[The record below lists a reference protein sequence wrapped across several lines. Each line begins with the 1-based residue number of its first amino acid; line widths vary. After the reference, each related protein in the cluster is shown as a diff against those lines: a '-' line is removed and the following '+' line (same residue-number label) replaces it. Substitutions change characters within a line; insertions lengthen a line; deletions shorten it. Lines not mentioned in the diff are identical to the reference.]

1 MPDIADAL
9 FHSGKVNVPD
19 PALASI
25 GSPMEPNTNLDKFG
39 YEDPGNTGMT
49 IEQLS
54 DLHGPSST
62 GFASTPESVAAAELL
77 ANKRYDFYNRGV
89 DLENIYGLQQS
100 WYSSLG
106 NGLAKF
112 GIYGI
117 GTFANSLS
125 NIPNTFAAL
134 KNGNLKDLSGNPDG
148 YEGTID
154 GFLSNS
160 EDWLP
165 NYMTRKEKDH
175 PYLSMVPGFTGSAN
189 FWGNMVIKNLGFTAG
204 AIAGAAAQDVALG
217 MVTEG
222 IGEVPLVASQIGKA
236 SLWLNKLL
244 TGTNELEEAVKIGQG
259 LGKAGQQLLN
269 VERLG
274 QLAAYSKVGNGF
286 RYAAGI
292 YGSAQTEAGVEARAG
307 YTEVKNKLL
316 EQYRIDNLGAEPTPD
331 AASEIENYAVDAM
344 NTRFG
349 INMALLTVSNA
360 VQFDNVFK
368 SFTSAGKGLTSG
380 AVKTVEDVGKIGLK
394 EGSLDVFEAKL
405 PATLGAK
412 AWDFVKPK
420 LKNVFAEGVYEEGG
434 QYAAEKGTY
443 DYYTRKYKDG
453 SKKGNVDAWNT
464 LDEIMNSTSKGLA
477 EQYGSSEG
485 VQNMI
490 VGAISALVSGGIMG
504 KIDNIKGV
512 GKDKRLQSAINIA
525 NRFGVTTIL
534 QDKFTDTLNSVG
546 IAKDMQAAVESGDV
560 FQYKNLQH
568 KMFFGLVN
576 SRLSSDMH
584 DVTIEQLKML
594 KDLNKEDFEKTFG
607 MNFEESNKK
616 TVDQY
621 VDALITTANGI
632 KKSSDSINFTFKN
645 PFKAYSDPQT
655 PEEKAEARKSA
666 TFEEWKTNLAYYAS
680 VAPNA
685 NSRLASI
692 QENLTGINDRLST
705 DALTQLLNPES
716 LKELKEGYEQSATQ
730 LLATINEFMTPAQK
744 AEIKA
749 QVKALRTSAEKAG
762 MFANDPSLKLF
773 DDLLNFQLNNQDAT
787 KEKVISPEFMHDLV
801 VYGYDAE
808 KLNREKKNASDIY
821 DYLSDEKGFNK
832 FFEDAEAMEKKS
844 REDEYTPFEEVPAA
858 QLPEFKNKQGE
869 QQEVE
874 IGREYQIPKTKKAKI
889 KKLADDRF
897 RVTAAD
903 GTESFYDTA
912 EKAKAAADELNSD
925 LAELSNVK
933 VLGVNPDGTIKVED
947 INGNIQNISPDL
959 LSGYEKVQT
968 EQEKLQKF
976 AEQVDREQDEIEKK
990 SGEIGTQDNPT
1001 DVAIHLAELKATP
1014 WESKKKDATIL
1025 FIATTGS
1032 FEGGVNDVTKPH
1044 ETRSR
1049 QFLNDVKNFANRRN
1063 IKAILVPL
1071 TKEKALGLEG
1081 LGELSGN
1088 TDADSQTGFLAAVY
1102 VLQEKGKI
1110 YFVDVNGNAIK
1121 DANGR
1126 NVEVGQQVDLQQV
1139 VFNTMP
1145 LPELESTNEKGD
1157 KTQRYRSNQRAEA
1170 TAQRDAWAKKRESI
1184 FNTDEDT
1191 FKLYG
1196 FSISKG
1202 IPKENPNGEKNH
1214 VGETL
1219 IPSDKISTQEGLI
1232 VISTEGSITHNEE
1245 TVNYPK
1251 GRPVIQYADTIQ
1263 FANNNKFSAD
1273 QAQAIFDVM
1282 KAMADDIK
1290 RQADA
1295 GQVIKIDNEYA
1306 SFLRD
1311 VLYWKKGKKTTN
1323 NQMHIATG
1331 TMSLYL
1337 GGNEFDLTNLGAYE
1351 DAIVSQLKNTWHN
1364 INKTSLDSEN
1374 FHNTFVEY
1382 LPGLK
1387 TREWT
1392 NYQTY
1397 LLSDKTPDGQSR
1409 SAESTPLYTTVSKPT
1424 DAVPYNFEQKYAIL
1438 EGLELD
1444 VQYPAAPVAAPAAPI
1459 AAPTTSPEG
1468 FKYDGTTVNVFPDVD
1483 KNGNPRP
1490 IEFTAKVIDV
1500 EGEPFVQV
1508 TVLPNASTKS
1518 IPSQTVEAVIIPALK
1533 KAAESNNETFD
1544 PTKTDEEYTQEFF
1557 ANKLSIE
1564 LTDSMRAPQAAPV
1577 AAAPVVAVPEDAVQ
1591 TFTVNGV
1598 TQSTVPVPSVVNGVD
1613 YVNFE
1618 GTRSDKPGKFTT
1630 SYNYGVQ
1637 YNNGLSNFELDYGVK
1652 LKDLVDGK
1660 TSNQIASISIT
1671 GEGANIDSVTGSAT
1685 QTISGQVF
1693 FKDGTVSEF
1702 NIGANK
1708 RKFTPAASPEAVAKA
1723 TLLAKMKTAVGT
1735 ATNEVDKAEYTKLLN
1750 EYTEL
1755 TPEQE
1760 EEWLFENE
1768 ALIAKVLAAKEVKD
1782 FSKVGKPK
1790 GPASEFKKVG
1800 VSDTARM
1807 SDEEIALFKEWHAAN
1822 VPNIP
1827 YEILENIITLNNGE
1841 KAWGVF
1847 ENGVAK
1853 FYKSATRGTEY
1864 HEIFEGIF
1872 KGMLSPDERKALI
1885 AEFKAKTGTFID
1897 RETGRKIEY
1906 SKATDKQA
1914 KERIADDFGDF
1925 RVGKLPARTLG
1936 EKVKRFFKAILEFFK
1951 SFVNKPSL
1959 KNELFKAIDTGKYK
1973 SKYLAPSVINS
1984 AAEYKAVEGLLEQQ
1998 TNEHVEDMTARAA
2011 QIIFGNGYSLY
2022 EIENLTSDEI
2032 FGEIKDIYADAEE
2045 GEESRLDILGETAWN
2060 QLVQR
2065 TKERLLSTFKISFS
2079 EEGDLSIN
2087 DEGVNQSDYARE
2099 PFATNWKD
2107 YSHFA
2112 IKIAVGTLPK
2122 TIPTNQEDSS
2132 TLTLPPLTG
2141 RKENG
2146 YLMSLVNFSKAF
2158 AVTLDKLANTN
2169 KVSNMVNK
2177 LVDLAM
2183 YDSDYVRLF
2192 TRVGGDRSTLD
2203 IKYDEFDY
2211 NDWRLFINFY
2221 QTFTKQKPEAV
2232 IQYINGENVYLGA
2245 ADLYNVVSET
2255 KKNWFQNIKTLAQ
2268 SKTSLIS
2275 FRSAKGVYVVD
2286 VAKIKATPI
2295 KTAKDKIAFLNNIGV
2310 DFTYE
2315 AYKKL
2320 KTEDKDNQ
2328 RKQFE
2333 DAVTKIQA
2341 YIGEKPEIAS
2351 IQGKMLGVDGHLTTL
2366 AELLTKV
2373 TNPNRDSTHFGVDGK
2388 RRQSYAQNNALSVLE
2403 NDFNEAKTLDELLQ
2417 ARPELRDLYARG
2429 SQILK
2434 KGGRFFNKEGVR
2446 IRRLKVGYAAGTSNA
2461 NTGQKSTTVKLTKGD
2476 RIVQELNQNLDG
2488 NYYAL
2493 ISSDGSTEW
2502 FMNMG
2507 NTVSFAEVNSGKAWK
2522 KTYAIFNDYLKDDIA
2537 LAMTVRPYLENV
2549 GEKSKELRFFKDI
2562 LPQDV
2567 LVGINELIATDATN
2581 EQITTYLNKHAD
2593 KINESVKKFITDQS
2607 NETINKLIKTRKVLA
2622 KEKDGVVTYK
2632 FPQLS
2637 SDFIDSSKDAEGVSI
2652 DKNNMSRETLDEIFT
2667 YNKINYVINNIE
2679 YHKVLFGD
2687 PYQFAIKVKKGKVIL
2702 DATKRFKSF
2711 YSPRETLFDS
2721 PKLNTF
2727 LNQNMN
2733 KVGNVQLVQG
2743 DPGFQLFKSYART
2756 FTASDNIIAGSLAN
2770 YLAKYGET
2778 NETDA
2783 SSIMMD
2789 GTYREVKIKN
2799 GQWSKKAEAWH
2810 QWQMAWTRQN
2820 YPGYVY
2826 KNKDLQKIDA
2836 ALVKT
2841 PEPDHTIEILKPIVS
2856 GNMIGKNYI
2865 SLVLDKFSQFPIYYS
2880 MVKGTNM
2887 ESLYDRM
2894 MKRGYGYMIVESG
2907 RKVGTGLKYELYN
2920 GEGQLNEEP
2929 FNNEVDVA
2937 WKSYGIQVE
2946 TSYNDAGGVVTTGS
2960 QATKVVTMDLWK
2972 DGKPVSE
2979 AAKKYTED
2987 NHKFLKLLQQ
2997 NGYENLLNDLG
3008 VIDNGFYYEMISPKA
3023 VSNTLAR
3030 ELLKRELSENGKDT
3044 LKLDENGQFI
3054 IPFESSPA
3062 YKQIKDILYSMVDK
3076 AIVSRKTSGGAY
3088 VQAPVTLWEKVGTD
3102 RGIVQKVGNKWVKI
3116 DRAKYNTLSAEQK
3129 KDVRLTS
3136 DTLKFYEDA
3145 EGKRYCEILIP
3156 NWFKKKIA
3164 NLTKYDTDEKI
3175 MEYLNTDEGRK
3186 ILGGVGFRIPTQALS
3201 SMEVF
3206 VVKGFLPSSMGK
3218 TVVVPSEITT
3228 KAGSDFDIDKLNL
3241 YLKSIYLDKFDNIR
3255 LAEYK
3260 DSEEATKE
3268 FYGNVFDEVL
3278 DTKKERAT
3286 ESLRLAIEEEGQL
3299 DKDSTSYQEKLVS
3312 RLAKYGDE
3320 EKQSELKERFVN
3332 EMYKKSLENSYYETM
3347 EQLLQLPENFK
3358 RLVSPVSDDG
3368 LSELADEL
3376 NRLMGYNESNI
3387 KNRILDSNYMN
3398 NLRHELVIA
3407 KAWVGIAATS
3417 ITGHSQAQLAGL
3429 FIDPRRFIKA
3439 SVFDRG
3445 FLRNGSIAL
3454 RHNTV
3459 NIDGNDYI
3467 SLGGTLDADN
3477 QSISDG
3483 LSGYATSF
3491 VDVAKD
3497 PYIMKIIRSDKAV
3510 STFMF
3515 LRRIGV
3521 PRETVVMFMNQPII
3535 QEYLELIESSDK
3547 PGLFSAGNIKS
3558 AKQKFITNPKDIRG
3572 ASVKESS
3579 FKSNIKDYYTTNAK
3593 LDSERNADQHLILDE
3608 FLKYA
3613 KMAQFV
3619 FKFTQATNYD
3629 TSSFRSSDSY
3639 NRKQTRTR
3647 QARATNIISSI
3658 DEMMNKTILGPLVD
3672 YLGKGI
3678 ASIGSIIKTE
3688 QPEFNIVTDELLA
3701 PYAEAESYNVSDD
3714 DFAKIAAKAKVGL
3727 VDFITQLKS
3736 GLNTQLYQLM
3746 VDNETSVATQL
3757 EVALKNYP
3765 NIQLLHD
3772 LQVDSSDRVGGAKTI
3787 KLKVNEKSAPAEN
3800 MYQGMMRELRDNP
3813 DTNELYNGL
3822 VKVAIIQGAY
3832 QSPVSIINI
3841 IPIEDFSAIV
3851 KPIIDSLVS
3860 DQDVKAY
3867 GEQFLFQKN
3876 NFADDTIVPQ
3886 VVVNFDEM
3894 ESVEPIE
3901 FGEELVYFYSS
3912 ENFPNQLGLGRNK
3925 ILLLDPR
3932 YNRDELNYDIV
3943 KMKRLIEQDG
3953 DMIDVFTGSSVVSAM
3968 YAIRK
3973 AQGDLTLR
3981 DVIGYQ
3987 KVRYSNGDP
3996 VLDFDEKGVGRHV
4009 YKMVNLLG
4017 DGNRASEYYLDARP
4031 SVFNNGT
4038 VKVEDEISDQVV
4050 RDYYSGLYEKYV
4062 EPEEYTPFEELFV
4075 EQPQLPAAEEAIVEP
4090 AAETEVAP
4098 AVEPTETSVGEKM
4111 TTASG
4116 KITLKDNNSYNTS
4129 YINSKMLEAMGYKP
4143 KEIGKILNSIC

>member
-9 FHSGKVNVPD
+9 FNSGNINVPD
-19 PALASI
+19 PSLASI
-25 GSPMEPNTNLDKFG
+25 GPPKMPNTDLNTFG
-39 YEDPGNTGMT
+39 YQDPGNTGMT

-54 DLHGPSST
+54 DLHGPAST
-62 GFASTPESVAAAELL
+62 GFASTPESVAAAELI

-125 NIPNTFAAL
+125 NIPNTIAAI
-134 KNGNLKDLSGNPDG
+134 KNGDMKDLSGNPDG
-148 YEGTID
+148 YEGAID
-154 GFLSNS
+154 NTLKNS
-160 EDWLP
+160 EDWFP

-175 PYLSMVPGFTGSAN
+175 PYLSMVPGFTGSSN

-217 MVTEG
+217 MVTSG
-222 IGEVPLVASQIGKA
+222 IGEIPLIASQVGKA
-236 SLWLNKLL
+236 SLWLNKLF
-244 TGTNELEEAVKIGQG
+244 TGTNNLEKTIELGQG
-259 LGKAGQQLLN
+259 LGKTANQILN

-274 QLAAYSKVGNGF
+274 QLAASTKVGNGF

-292 YGSAQTEAGVEARAG
+292 YGSAQTEAGVEAREG
-307 YTEVKNKLL
+307 YREVRDKLL
-316 EQYRIDNLGAEPTPD
+316 EQYRIDNLGADPTPE
-331 AASEIENYAVDAM
+331 AAAEIEDYAVNAM

-360 VQFDNVFK
+360 VQFDNLFK
-368 SFTSAGKGLTSG
+368 SFSSAGKGITSG
-380 AVKTVEDVGKIGLK
+380 AVKTVEDAGKLGLK
-394 EGSLDVFEAKL
+394 KGSLDVFEAKL
-405 PATLGAK
+405 PETIGAK

-453 SKKGNVDAWNT
+453 SKKGNLDTWKT
-464 LDEIMNSTSKGLA
+464 LDEIMDSTSKGLA
-477 EQYGSSEG
+477 EQYGTSEG
-485 VQNMI
+485 IQNMI

-504 KIDNIKGV
+504 KVDDYKGV
-512 GKDKRLQSAINIA
+512 GKDKRLQSSINLL
-525 NRFGVTTIL
+525 NRFAVTGIL
-534 QDKFTDTLNSVG
+534 QNKFTDTLNSVG
-546 IAKDMQAAVESGDV
+546 IAKDMQDAVESGDV
-560 FQYKNLQH
+560 FKYKNLQH
-568 KMFFGLVN
+568 NMFFGLVN

-594 KDLNKEDFEKTFG
+594 KDLDKEDFEKTFG

-616 TVDQY
+616 TVDAY
-621 VDALITTANGI
+621 VDSLIFTANGI
-632 KKSSDSINFTFKN
+632 KKSSDSINATFKN
-645 PFKAYSDPQT
+645 PFKAYPDPQT
-655 PEEKAEARKSA
+655 PEEKVEARKSA

-680 VAPNA
+680 IAPNA

-692 QENLTGINDRLST
+692 QEDLTNINNGLTT
-705 DALTQLLNPES
+705 DSLTQILNPKS
-716 LKELKEGYEQSATQ
+716 LKEIKEGYEQEATQ
-730 LLATINEFMTPAQK
+730 LLATINELTSPADK
-744 AEIKA
+744 VKIKA
-749 QVKALRTSAEKAG
+749 QAKALRTSAEKAG
-762 MFANDPSLKLF
+762 MFSTSPSNKLF
-773 DDLLNFQLNNQDAT
+773 EDLLNFQLNNKDAT
-787 KEKVISPEFMHDLV
+787 KDRVISPEYIPSLA

-808 KLNREKKNASDIY
+808 KLNQEKKNASDIY

-832 FFEDAEAMEKKS
+832 FFEDAEAMEKES
-844 REDEYTPFEEVPAA
+844 IQDDYTPYEEVIPA
-858 QLPEFKNKQGE
+858 QLPEFKNKKGE

-903 GTESFYDTA
+903 GTESFYDSA
-912 EKAKAAADELNSD
+912 EKAKTAADELNSD
-925 LAELSNVK
+925 LAELSNIK

-947 INGNIQNISPDL
+947 INGNIQNIASDL
-959 LSGYEKVQT
+959 LSGYEKVET

-990 SGEIGTQDNPT
+990 SGEIGTQDNVI
-1001 DVAIHLAELKATP
+1001 DVEVHSAELKATP
-1014 WESKKKDATIL
+1014 WETKKKDATVL
-1025 FIATTGS
+1025 FISTTAS
-1032 FEGGVNDVTKPH
+1032 NVNDVTKPH
-1044 ETRSR
+1044 EIRSR
-1049 QFLNDVKNFANRRN
+1049 QFLNNVKNFANRRN
-1063 IKAILVPL
+1063 IRTILVPI
-1071 TKEKALGLEG
+1071 TKEKSLGLEG
-1081 LGELSGN
+1081 LGELSGDTN
-1088 TDADSQTGFLAAVY
+1088 TDSQTGFLAAVY
-1102 VLQEKGKI
+1102 VAQEKGKT
-1110 YFVDVNGNAIK
+1110 YFIDVDGNIIK
-1121 DANGR
+1121 DSNGT
-1126 NVEVGQQVDLQQV
+1126 NVQVGQQVDLQQV
-1139 VFNTMP
+1139 IFNTMP
-1145 LPELESTNEKGD
+1145 LPELESTNEKGE

-1170 TAQRDAWAKKRESI
+1170 EAQRDAWAKKRADI
-1184 FNTDEDT
+1184 FSADQDT
-1191 FKLYG
+1191 FKTYA
-1196 FSISKG
+1196 FSVSRGVPI
-1202 IPKENPNGEKNH
+1202 ENPSGEKNY

-1232 VISTEGSITHNEE
+1232 VISVDGSITHNEE
-1245 TVNYPK
+1245 TMSYPK

-1263 FANNNKFSAD
+1263 FANNNKFNTD

-1290 RQADA
+1290 KQADA
-1295 GQVIKIDNEYA
+1295 GQVIKIDDDYA
-1306 SFLRD
+1306 SFLRN

-1337 GGNEFDLTNLGAYE
+1337 GGNEFDLTNLAANE
-1351 DAIVSQLKNTWHN
+1351 TVIVNQLKNTFHN
-1364 INKTSLDSEN
+1364 INKTSLDSDN

-1382 LPGLK
+1382 LPGLQ

-1397 LLSDKTPDGQSR
+1397 LLSDKTPDGKSR

-1424 DAVPYNFEQKYAIL
+1424 ESVPYNYERKYATL

-1444 VQYPAAPVAAPAAPI
+1444 VQRTAAPVAPAV
-1459 AAPTTSPEG
+1459 PTPASPEG
-1468 FKYDGTTVNVFPDVD
+1468 FNYDGTAVNIFPDVD

-1500 EGEPFVQV
+1500 EGQPFVQV
-1508 TVLPNASTKS
+1508 TVLPNDSTKS
-1518 IPSQTVEAVIIPALK
+1518 IPSATVQSAIIPALK
-1533 KAAESNNETFD
+1533 KAAEASNETFD

-1557 ANKLSIE
+1557 ANKLSIQ
-1564 LTDSMRAPQAAPV
+1564 LTDEYNASAAAPQA
-1577 AAAPVVAVPEDAVQ
+1577 PVVEE
-1591 TFTVNGV
+1591 
-1598 TQSTVPVPSVVNGVD
+1598 VPVVETPVVEV
-1613 YVNFE
+1613 
-1618 GTRSDKPGKFTT
+1618 P
-1630 SYNYGVQ
+1630 
-1637 YNNGLSNFELDYGVK
+1637 
-1652 LKDLVDGK
+1652 
-1660 TSNQIASISIT
+1660 IT
-1671 GEGANIDSVTGSAT
+1671 E
-1685 QTISGQVF
+1685 
-1693 FKDGTVSEF
+1693 
-1702 NIGANK
+1702 
-1708 RKFTPAASPEAVAKA
+1708 
-1723 TLLAKMKTAVGT
+1723 
-1735 ATNEVDKAEYTKLLN
+1735 
-1750 EYTEL
+1750 
-1755 TPEQE
+1755 TPEE
-1760 EEWLFENE
+1760 P
-1768 ALIAKVLAAKEVKD
+1768 VTKEVKN
-1782 FSKVGKPK
+1782 FSKVSKPK
-1790 GPASEFKKVG
+1790 GPESEYRKVG
-1800 VSDTARM
+1800 INDTSRM
-1807 SDEEIALFKEWHAAN
+1807 SDEEIALFKDWHAAN

-1827 YEILENIITLNNGE
+1827 YEILERIITLKNGE

-1847 ENGVAK
+1847 EDGVAK

-1872 KGMLSPDERKALI
+1872 KGMLSPAEQKALI
-1885 AEFKAKTGTFID
+1885 DEFKARTGTFID
-1897 RETGRKIEY
+1897 RESGKKIEY

-1936 EKVKRFFKAILEFFK
+1936 EKVRRFFKAILDFFK

-1959 KNELFKAIDTGKYK
+1959 KSELFKAIDTGKFK
-1973 SKYLAPSVINS
+1973 SQYLAPSVINA

-1998 TNEHVEDMTARAA
+1998 TNEHVNDMTARAA
-2011 QIIFGNGYSLY
+2011 QIIFSNGYSLY

-2032 FGEIKDIYADAEE
+2032 FGEIKDIYADKEE
-2045 GEESRLDILGETAWN
+2045 GEESRLDILGEKAWN

-2065 TKERLLSTFKISFS
+2065 TKEKLLSTFKISFS
-2079 EEGDLSIN
+2079 DEGDLSIN
-2087 DEGVNQSDYARE
+2087 DEGVTQSDYARE

-2112 IKIAVGTLPK
+2112 IKIAVGTLPL

-2192 TRVGGDRSTLD
+2192 TRVGGKRDTLD

-2221 QTFTKQKPEAV
+2221 QTFTKQKPDAV
-2232 IQYINGENVYLGA
+2232 IQYVNGNNVYLGA

-2268 SKTSLIS
+2268 AKDSLIS
-2275 FRSAKGVYVVD
+2275 YRSAKGVYVVD
-2286 VAKIKATPI
+2286 VAKIKAAPI
-2295 KTAKDKIAFLNNIGV
+2295 KLAKDKIAFLNNIGV

-2341 YIGEKPEIAS
+2341 YIGDKPEIAS

-2403 NDFNEAKTLDELLQ
+2403 NDFNEANTLEELLQ
-2417 ARPELRDLYARG
+2417 ARPELRDLYSRG

-2461 NTGQKSTTVKLTKGD
+2461 NTGKKSTTVKLSKGD
-2476 RIVQELNQNLDG
+2476 RIVQELNQNLAG

-2507 NTVSFAEVNSGKAWK
+2507 NTVSYADASSGKSWNK
-2522 KTYAIFNDYLKDDIA
+2522 VYSIFKGYLKDDIA
-2537 LAMTVRPYLENV
+2537 LAMAQRPYLENV
-2549 GEKSKELRFFKDI
+2549 GDRGKDLRFFKDI
-2562 LPQDV
+2562 LPETI
-2567 LVGINELIATDATN
+2567 LNGINEKIESNATD
-2581 EQITTYLNKHAD
+2581 EQINEYLTKNAD
-2593 KINESVKKFITDQS
+2593 AINESVKTFITNQVAVA
-2607 NETINKLIKTRKVLA
+2607 KQRLIKTRKVLT
-2622 KEKDGVVTYK
+2622 KEKDDVISYS
-2632 FPQLS
+2632 FPELS
-2637 SDFIDSSKDAEGVSI
+2637 SNFVDDQNKDETANFDKTKLTEDQLDSI
-2652 DKNNMSRETLDEIFT
+2652 LT
-2667 YNKINYVINNIE
+2667 YNKINYIINNIE

-2687 PYQFAIKVKKGKVIL
+2687 PYQFATKVDKNGKVIL

-2721 PKLNTF
+2721 PQLNTF

-2733 KVGNVQLVQG
+2733 KVGNTQLVPG
-2743 DPGFQLFKSYART
+2743 DPGYHIFKSYTRT
-2756 FTASDNIIAGSLAN
+2756 FTASDNIIAGTLAN
-2770 YLAKYGET
+2770 YISKYGDT

-2826 KNKDLQKIDA
+2826 KNTDLQKADA

-2841 PEPDHTIEILKPIVS
+2841 PEPDHTIEIIKPIVS
-2856 GNMIGKNYI
+2856 GTTSEKGYI
-2865 SLVLDKFSQFPIYYS
+2865 NLVLDKFSQFPIYYS

-2887 ESLYDRM
+2887 ESLYSRM
-2894 MKRGYGYMIVESG
+2894 MKGGWGYMIVESG
-2907 RKVGTGLKYELYN
+2907 RKVGTGLKYNLYN
-2920 GEGQLNEEP
+2920 GEGQVNEEP
-2929 FNNEVDVA
+2929 FNNEVNVP

-2946 TSYNDAGGVVTTGS
+2946 TSYNDNGGVVTTGS

-2972 DGKPVSE
+2972 NGKPVSE
-2979 AAKKYTED
+2979 EAKIYTEQ
-2987 NHKFLKLLQQ
+2987 NHKFLRLLQQ

-3008 VIDNGFYYEMISPKA
+3008 VIDNGFYYEMINPKA

-3044 LKLDENGQFI
+3044 IQLDENGQFI

-3076 AIVSRKTSGGAY
+3076 AIVSRKTNGGAY
-3088 VQAPVTLWEKVGTD
+3088 VQAPVTLWEKAGTD
-3102 RGIVQKVGNKWVKI
+3102 RGLAQKVGKNWVKI
-3116 DRAKYNTLSAEQK
+3116 DRAKYNTLTDAEK
-3129 KDVRLTS
+3129 KNVRLTS
-3136 DTLKFYEDA
+3136 DNLKFYQDA
-3145 EGKRYCEILIP
+3145 DGKRYCEILIP

-3164 NLTKYDTDEKI
+3164 NITKYDTDEKI

-3186 ILGGVGFRIPTQALS
+3186 ILGGIGFRIPTQALS

-3218 TVVVPSEITT
+3218 TVIVPSEITT
-3228 KAGSDFDIDKLNL
+3228 KAGSDFDIDKLNM

-3255 LAEYK
+3255 LVEYK
-3260 DSEEATKE
+3260 GSEEATKE
-3268 FYGNVFDEVL
+3268 FYANVFDEVL
-3278 DTKKERAT
+3278 ETKREKTT
-3286 ESLRLAIEEEGQL
+3286 ETLARLLEEEGSL
-3299 DKDSTSYQEKLVS
+3299 DENTAAYQEKLIG
-3312 RLAKYGDE
+3312 RLAKFGDE
-3320 EKQSELKERFVN
+3320 ATQAELKEKFIN
-3332 EMYKKSLENSYYETM
+3332 EMYKKSLENSYYQSM
-3347 EQLLQLPENFK
+3347 ENLLQLPENFK

-3368 LSELADEL
+3368 LSKLADKL
-3376 NRLMGYNESNI
+3376 NNLMGYNESNI

-3429 FIDPRRFIKA
+3429 FIDPRRFIRA

-3459 NIDGNDYI
+3459 NIDGNDYV
-3467 SLGGTLDADN
+3467 SLAGTLDADQ

-3497 PYIMKIIRSDKAV
+3497 PYIMQIIRSDKAV

-3535 QEYLELIESSDK
+3535 QEYLDLIESSDK
-3547 PGLFSAGNIKS
+3547 PGLFSAGNIS
-3558 AKQKFITNPKDIRG
+3558 AVKKKFITNQKDIRN
-3572 ASVKESS
+3572 ASVKEAS
-3579 FKSNIKDYYTTNAK
+3579 FESNIKDYYTTTSK
-3593 LDSERNADQHLILDE
+3593 LDNERNADQHLILDE

-3658 DEMMNKTILGPLVD
+3658 DDMMSKTILGPLVD

-3678 ASIGSIIKTE
+3678 ASVGAIIKTE

-3701 PYAEAESYNVSDD
+3701 PYAEAESYNVTDD
-3714 DFAKIAAKAKVGL
+3714 DFAKIASKAKVGL
-3727 VDFITQLKS
+3727 IDFVTQVKS
-3736 GLNTQLYQLM
+3736 GLNTRLYQLM
-3746 VDNETSVATQL
+3746 IDDEKSVAAQL
-3757 EVALKNYP
+3757 EAALVKYP

-3813 DTNELYNGL
+3813 DTNQLYKGL
-3822 VKVAIIQGAY
+3822 VDVAIIQGAY

-3841 IPIEDFSAIV
+3841 IPIEDYSAIV

-3886 VVVNFDEM
+3886 VIVNFEEM
-3894 ESVEPIE
+3894 PGVEPIE
-3901 FGEELVYFYSS
+3901 FGEDLVYYYMSD
-3912 ENFPNQLGLGRNK
+3912 NFPSQLGLGPNK

-3932 YNRDELNYDIV
+3932 YNRDELEYDVV

-3953 DMIDVFTGSSVVSAM
+3953 DTIDVFTGTSVVSAM

-3973 AQGDLTLR
+3973 AQGDLSLR

-3987 KVRYSNGDP
+3987 KVRYTNGDP

-4009 YKMVNLLG
+4009 YKMINLLG
-4017 DGNRASEYYLDARP
+4017 DGSRASEYYLDARR

-4038 VKVEDEISDQVV
+4038 VKVENEISDKVV
-4050 RDYYSGLYEKYV
+4050 RDYYEAINA
-4062 EPEEYTPFEELFV
+4062 EFRETEEYTPFEELFV
-4075 EQPQLPAAEEAIVEP
+4075 EQPQLPEAQIVSNASELSISNKAIEVISLNKDKRIRIEYPAEIKPDNNSDRYKTTKLLEIQKVFNNVDDGTVNDQREFGEEYESSYIKGYGMTDSEYKYALDN
-4090 AAETEVAP
+4090 TEIINDLL
-4098 AVEPTETSVGEKM
+4098 SLGENEWDVQY
-4111 TTASG
+4111 TTVSDV
-4116 KITLKDNNSYNTS
+4116 IDRLLKDNEKLIDTAQLSLFDEN
-4129 YINSKMLEAMGYKP
+4129 KP
-4143 KEIGKILNSIC
+4143 EGLPAIDRTNETCN